1 MELIFEHIANLG
13 QGAEP
18 AAVHL
23 DDNSVYLFNVAG
35 GRLRARQWKPRA
47 GDVDWST
54 PEFGEGFIGTADKNM
69 SLLRIKSVPRVGI
82 FGAWHQGEVLKDDVV
97 LSPERQRF
105 AIWDAKT
112 DFSKYL
118 SDCTIEMTQGS
129 PIASFSMT
137 LENPKQLISGE
148 QVSRI
153 SPGMKVELFL
163 KLGNSEEYPMGVQYV
178 DRVNMGVTKT
188 HAAVEGRSISGKLL
202 RDQSLNENHAFPF
215 QTYYLNVVKLL
226 RDAGIENYDVQS
238 TADPNAWK
246 FGILFTPE
254 TGVLDALNE
263 LINAALNW
271 VMLETMEGRIVVGS
285 AVSYPPVQVNSAYT
299 FERGKDV
306 WSRDIARD
314 DEGIY
319 AKVCGR
325 FNTAGGMSYLYSP
338 VTVEQMWILAP
349 QKTLHIQFPD
359 NSEQT
364 EVQAIIDGI
373 AARLSEAGVV
383 ETFVG
388 PVRPHLLVG
397 DEARI
402 ISDDGTQIL
411 GIVTTVRHTLGKNG
425 FMTEFTVDSGAEK
438 GRLNIRDLIDR
449 AIKPESGRGKR
460 VFK

>member
-1 MELIFEHIANLG
+1 MELIFEHTANLG

-35 GRLRARQWKPRA
+35 GRLRARQWKPGA

-129 PIASFSMT
+129 PVASFSMT

-148 QVSRI
+148 QASRI

-163 KLGNSEEYPMGVQYV
+163 KLGDSEEYPMGVQYV
-178 DRVNMGVTKT
+178 DRVNMGVTKN

-238 TADPNAWK
+238 TTDPNAWK

-263 LINAALNW
+263 LIRAALSW

-325 FNTAGGMSYLYSP
+325 LNTASGMSYLYSP

>member
-1 MELIFEHIANLG
+1 MELIFEHTANLG

-35 GRLRARQWKPRA
+35 GRLRARQWKPGA

-82 FGAWHQGEVLKDDVV
+82 FGAWHQREVLKDDVV

-105 AIWDAKT
+105 AIWDAKI

-118 SDCTIEMTQGS
+118 SDCTIEMNQGS
-129 PIASFSMT
+129 PIASFNMT

-163 KLGNSEEYPMGVQYV
+163 KLGDSEEYPMGVQYV
-178 DRVNMGVTKT
+178 DRVNMGVTKN

-238 TADPNAWK
+238 TTDPNAWK

-325 FNTAGGMSYLYSP
+325 LNTASGMSYLYSP
-338 VTVEQMWILAP
+338 VTAEQMWILAP

-373 AARLSEAGVV
+373 AERLSEAGVV

>member
-1 MELIFEHIANLG
+1 MELVFEHLANLG

-23 DDNSVYLFNVAG
+23 DDNSVYLFDLAS
-35 GRLRARQWKPRA
+35 GRLRARQWKPGA
-47 GDVDWST
+47 GNVDWST
-54 PEFGEGFIGTADKNM
+54 PAFGEAFIGTADKNM

-82 FGAWHQGEVLKDDVV
+82 FGAWHQGEVTKDDVV
-97 LSPERQRF
+97 LSRERQRF

-112 DFSKYL
+112 DFSRYL
-118 SDCTIEMTQGS
+118 NECTIELTQGS
-129 PIASFSMT
+129 PIASFSMS
-137 LENPKQLISGE
+137 LENPKQLLAGE
-148 QVSRI
+148 QATRI
-153 SPGMKVELFL
+153 SPGMKVEMFL
-163 KLGNSEEYPMGVQYV
+163 KLGESEEYPMGVQYV
-178 DRVNMGVTKT
+178 DRVNMGTAKNHVT
-188 HAAVEGRSISGKLL
+188 VEGRSISGKLL

-226 RDAGIENYDVQS
+226 KDAGIENYDVQS
-238 TADPNAWK
+238 TTDPNAWK
-246 FGILFTPE
+246 FGIVFTPE

-263 LINAALNW
+263 LIKASLNW
-271 VMLETMEGRIVVGS
+271 VMLETMEGQIIVGS
-285 AVSYPPVQVNSAYT
+285 AVSYPPVQVTGAYT

-325 FNTAGGMSYLYSP
+325 FNTATGMIYLYSP
-338 VTVEQMWILAP
+338 VTVLQLWILAP

-359 NSEQT
+359 NSDSA

-388 PVRPHLLVG
+388 PIRPHLLVG

-402 ISDDGTQIL
+402 VSDDGTQIL
-411 GIVTTVRHTLGKNG
+411 GIVTTLRHTFSKNG

-449 AIKPESGRGKR
+449 AVKPESGKGMR
-460 VFK
+460 VFT